1 MKYRA
6 VVKQI
11 DIIEVDAISKE
22 QAINII
28 KNNINPKTLVEID
41 IVEEGTIQNIKEEK
55 KENE

>member
-1 MKYRA
+1 MKYKA

-28 KNNINPKTLVEID
+28 KNNISPKALVEIE
-41 IVEEGTIQNIKEEK
+41 IVEEGIIQNIKEEK

>member
-1 MKYRA
+1 MKYKA

-28 KNNINPKTLVEID
+28 KNNINPKALVEIE
-41 IVEEGTIQNIKEEK
+41 IVEEGIVQNIKEEK

>member
-1 MKYRA
+1 MKYKA
-6 VVKQI
+6 IVKQI

-28 KNNINPKTLVEID
+28 KNNINPKALVEIE
-41 IVEEGTIQNIKEEK
+41 IVEEGIVQNIKEEK